1 MVGTLRHTLHRLKP
15 LNLKS
20 ATAPGYVGDGGGLY
34 LQITKSGA
42 RSWIFRYSLG
52 GQRREMGLGAFS
64 RARTNDPPPVS
75 LAAARKLAAEKR
87 ALVAEGTDPIAARDA
102 ERARQRLQESRG
114 VTWAKA
120 VDQFLAAHE

>member
-1 MVGTLRHTLHRLKP
+1 MVGTLRHTLHHLKP
-15 LNLKS
+15 LNLKR

-64 RARTNDPPPVS
+64 RARTDDPRPSASLRVIPFGQILFINDERLRTWGVS
-75 LAAARKLAAEKR
+75 R
-87 ALVAEGTDPIAARDA
+87 
-102 ERARQRLQESRG
+102 
-114 VTWAKA
+114 
-120 VDQFLAAHE
+120 